1 MTEGILL
8 SFESSKEDK
17 PSRVAQKDPR
27 KTPTDNP
34 MVSSVEIG
42 RGSLVVEDS
51 VEEVKLEGELAGT
64 VELVESVEAV
74 ADVDESS
81 EDGR

>member
-1 MTEGILL
+1 M
-8 SFESSKEDK
+8 K
-17 PSRVAQKDPR
+17 RVF
-27 KTPTDNP
+27 
-34 MVSSVEIG
+34 G
-42 RGSLVVEDS
+42 VEDS

>member
-1 MTEGILL
+1 
-8 SFESSKEDK
+8 
-17 PSRVAQKDPR
+17 
-27 KTPTDNP
+27 

-64 VELVESVEAV
+64 VELVEPVEAV

>member
-1 MTEGILL
+1 
-8 SFESSKEDK
+8 
-17 PSRVAQKDPR
+17 
-27 KTPTDNP
+27 

-42 RGSLVVEDS
+42 RGSLVVEGS
-51 VEEVKLEGELAGT
+51 VEDVKLEGELAGT
-64 VELVESVEAV
+64 VELESVEAA

>member
-1 MTEGILL
+1 
-8 SFESSKEDK
+8 
-17 PSRVAQKDPR
+17 
-27 KTPTDNP
+27 

-51 VEEVKLEGELAGT
+51 VEEVKLDGELAVT
-64 VELVESVEAV
+64 VELESVEAV

>member
-1 MTEGILL
+1 
-8 SFESSKEDK
+8 
-17 PSRVAQKDPR
+17 
-27 KTPTDNP
+27 
-34 MVSSVEIG
+34 MVSSFEIG

-64 VELVESVEAV
+64 VELVESDEAV

>member
-1 MTEGILL
+1 MTERIYL

-17 PSRVAQKDPR
+17 PNRVAQKDPR

-34 MVSSVEIG
+34 LVSSVEIG

-64 VELVESVEAV
+64 VELESVEAV

>member
-1 MTEGILL
+1 
-8 SFESSKEDK
+8 
-17 PSRVAQKDPR
+17 
-27 KTPTDNP
+27 

-42 RGSLVVEDS
+42 RGSLVVEGS
-51 VEEVKLEGELAGT
+51 VEDVKLEGELAGT

-74 ADVDESS
+74 VDVDESS